1 MAWASGAH
9 PTYLRARCPIAVR
22 ALLRQVRLA
31 WTVSLEDGVF
41 QEWLVEGA
49 APGPCVTNGRK
60 PLPVPGGLGVPW
72 ARGGIKDELW
82 NVGGNGSTV
91 HEHSIGVLAQTNQ
104 RMIRV

>member
-41 QEWLVEGA
+41 QEWLVKGA
-49 APGPCVTNGRK
+49 APGRASPTAASPCPFPAASACRGRAGRSKTNCET
-60 PLPVPGGLGVPW
+60 LGKWVDGPR
-72 ARGGIKDELW
+72 A
-82 NVGGNGSTV
+82 
-91 HEHSIGVLAQTNQ
+91 
-104 RMIRV
+104 